1 MSVNSNVSIKIFEE
15 NLLDYKIISLEGQEN
30 SVASIFLDPI
40 IRYTNIHFDIS
51 HILTDDEIRLLNLRE
66 VNEYTICSD
75 MIGASILLDMM
86 EKVYNKLLLFKGN
99 ASEVLEMDI
108 KTIDLLPIDEA
119 DKKERKVEEI
129 KSYMLFADTFGKLT
143 GILTVAKAMGLN
155 VQIEITYG

>member
-1 MSVNSNVSIKIFEE
+1 MSINSNVSIKIFEE
-15 NLLDYKIISLEGQEN
+15 NLLNYKIISLEGQES
-30 SVASIFLDPI
+30 SVSSIFLDPI
-40 IRYTNIHFDIS
+40 IRHTNIHFDIS
-51 HILTDDEIRLLNLRE
+51 HILTDDEIRLLNIRE
-66 VNEYTICSD
+66 DNEYTICSD
-75 MIGASILLDMM
+75 MIRASIMLDMM
-86 EKVYNKLLLFKGN
+86 EKIYNKLLLFKGN